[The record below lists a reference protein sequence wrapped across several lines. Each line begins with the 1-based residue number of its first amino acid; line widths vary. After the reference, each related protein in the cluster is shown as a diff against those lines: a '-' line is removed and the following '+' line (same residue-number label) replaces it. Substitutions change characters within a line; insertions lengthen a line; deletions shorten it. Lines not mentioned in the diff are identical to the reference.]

1 MLKEQKELRHIVA
14 KLSCNNPKVFNHF
27 ISQAKSILANLN
39 QSDSAIR
46 LDVECGISHFVIQM
60 LIRIDGGTLR
70 FPDDIKDKEAFV
82 MYQLQHHVNF
92 YLLKRFARRTSRK
105 PLDTY
110 NKEKENANG
119 ERVNKHAGNRFDS
132 IDSFDMENYFDD
144 LDGFADVT
152 NIDESFFAVNDNAYT
167 LETDNLIKI
176 LESKNLSERDLTILA
191 YRLEG
196 YTYDEIANLVKVTKS
211 GIEAATSESIRK
223 EHSRVMK
230 KANIDVSAFKEHAR
244 ENIN

>member
-27 ISQAKSILANLN
+27 ISQAKSTLANLN
-39 QSDSAIR
+39 QSDTAIR
-46 LDVECGISHFVIQM
+46 VDVECGISHSVLQM

-92 YLLKRFARRTSRK
+92 YLLKRFARRTSKK

-110 NKEKENANG
+110 NKEKEHANG

-132 IDSFDMENYFDD
+132 IDRFNEENYFDG
-144 LDGFADVT
+144 LDSFADI
-152 NIDESFFAVNDNAYT
+152 NYIDESFFAVNDNAYA
-167 LETDNLIKI
+167 LEIDHLIKI
-176 LESKNLSERDLTILA
+176 LESKNLSERDLIILA
-191 YRLEG
+191 YRLQS

-211 GIEAATSESIRK
+211 GSDAATGESIRK
-223 EHSRVMK
+223 EHTRVMK

-244 ENIN
+244 